1 MCLQLSG
8 TVDTVDTRDAAVI
21 APHIWPVE
29 SLVTVTLLPPANCHV
44 MSNTAARVTRDTGHV
59 TPVIQSV
66 TAGCNVVIK
75 SLLQKVYG
83 SVASVASLVL
93 L

>member
-8 TVDTVDTRDAAVI
+8 TVDTVDTRDAAGQWR
-21 APHIWPVE
+21 AWSRSP
-29 SLVTVTLLPPANCHV
+29 SCLLLIV

-66 TAGCNVVIK
+66 TAGCNVIK

>member
-1 MCLQLSG
+1 MCLQQSG
-8 TVDTVDTRDAAVI
+8 TVDTIDTRDAAVI
-21 APHIWPVE
+21 TPHIWPVW
-29 SLVTVTLLPPANCHV
+29 SLWSRSPSCLLLIV

-66 TAGCNVVIK
+66 TAGCNVIK

-83 SVASVASLVL
+83 SVASLVL

>member
-21 APHIWPVE
+21 TPTSGQCGAWSRSP
-29 SLVTVTLLPPANCHV
+29 SCLLLIV

-66 TAGCNVVIK
+66 TAGCNVIK